1 MKGKLNMK
9 QLDKKLIGTTLG
21 VASLLLT
28 MTIIGTTPTH
38 AADTFAKNE
47 ISGPKGYFKSDKA
60 QFSFYWKYLKTNK
73 GVQTI
78 LIFGDFKQ
86 PQLQIGMPVL
96 NTISKDRKTFT
107 SQYKFVSNKGKL
119 LNQKFYFP
127 IIKLSD
133 ATYQIHLAYH
143 NGARVP
149 SATGKAYVFTKTSK
163 SPATTYANKYSKP
176 SLTKQYT
183 AQLEKSAEKQY
194 RQQRAK
200 GKNVA
205 NPAKN
210 KTVQKKIKAKV
221 NSAVKKNVKQL
232 IKGFNYD
239 VK

>member
-1 MKGKLNMK
+1 MK

-176 SLTKQYT
+176 NWKNPPKNNTDSSEPRVRMSLT
-183 AQLEKSAEKQY
+183 LL
-194 RQQRAK
+194 
-200 GKNVA
+200 
-205 NPAKN
+205 
-210 KTVQKKIKAKV
+210 KTKPFKKRLKPR
-221 NSAVKKNVKQL
+221 L
-232 IKGFNYD
+232 IQPLRKT
-239 VK
+239 